1 MGTLFIVSTPIG
13 NLKDI
18 TLRALDTLKSVD
30 YILAEDTRVSGK
42 LLKNYGIEKR
52 MISFNDFNEEIKT
65 PKAIAD
71 LKSGQDIALVS
82 DAGTP
87 LISDPGFKLVRQA
100 ITEGIKV
107 ESIPGPSS
115 VIAALT
121 ISGLPPDKFLFLGY
135 LPKKQ
140 TKRTK
145 LLKSMFTILASMEDK
160 KIKPTVILYESPHRI
175 LGTLEDIKELFGDIH
190 IVIAREVTK
199 LHEEVIRG
207 SILEVIGS
215 LENKPVRGEL
225 TVLF

>member
-87 LISDPGFKLVRQA
+87 LISDPGFKLLRQA